1 VRAHDLVK
9 AYLDLIAALQS
20 ICDASGLSFTEKEIG
35 SFSSAEIQ
43 HEGWWTFDTLRKLG
57 NISLRSMTYP
67 HFLARCKD
75 LNALMEGLKP
85 GPLRS
90 LLRRLGVSKNDVDQH
105 QSLKLSAFLCQLA
118 TIAHDQHW
126 SLIGDSALILAQWDK
141 SSLLDFYKPLF
152 ALNVL
157 RQADAHTSSS
167 LDPKNY
173 ATQLAAFG
181 IDLDQYKAGWGI
193 ALDLVYDT
201 LTKSIRLAAELLPS
215 VEPTV

>member
-1 VRAHDLVK
+1 VK
-9 AYLDLIAALQS
+9 AYLAPIAALQS

-43 HEGWWTFDTLRKLG
+43 YKGSWTFDAFGKLG
-57 NISLRSMTYP
+57 NVPLRSMTYP

-75 LNALMEGLKP
+75 LNALMEGLKT

-90 LLRRLGVSKNDVDQH
+90 LLRTLGVSKSDVDQH

-118 TIAHDQHW
+118 TIAHEQHW
-126 SLIGDSALILAQWDK
+126 CLVTDSALILAQWEK
-141 SSLLDFYKPLF
+141 NNLLDYYKPLF

-167 LDPKNY
+167 IDPKNQS
-173 ATQLAAFG
+173 AQLASFG
-181 IDLDQYKAGWGI
+181 IDPDDYKAGWGL
-193 ALDLVYDT
+193 ALDLIYDRMT
-201 LTKSIRLAAELLPS
+201 DSFRSAADLLQS
-215 VEPTV
+215 VELTD

>member
-90 LLRRLGVSKNDVDQH
+90 LLRRLGVSKNDVDNI
-105 QSLKLSAFLCQLA
+105 SL
-118 TIAHDQHW
+118 
-126 SLIGDSALILAQWDK
+126 
-141 SSLLDFYKPLF
+141 
-152 ALNVL
+152 
-157 RQADAHTSSS
+157 
-167 LDPKNY
+167 
-173 ATQLAAFG
+173 
-181 IDLDQYKAGWGI
+181 
-193 ALDLVYDT
+193 
-201 LTKSIRLAAELLPS
+201 
-215 VEPTV
+215 

>member
-1 VRAHDLVK
+1 MRAHDLVK

-118 TIAHDQHW
+118 TIAHDQH
-126 SLIGDSALILAQWDK
+126 
-141 SSLLDFYKPLF
+141 
-152 ALNVL
+152 
-157 RQADAHTSSS
+157 
-167 LDPKNY
+167 
-173 ATQLAAFG
+173 
-181 IDLDQYKAGWGI
+181 
-193 ALDLVYDT
+193 
-201 LTKSIRLAAELLPS
+201 
-215 VEPTV
+215 